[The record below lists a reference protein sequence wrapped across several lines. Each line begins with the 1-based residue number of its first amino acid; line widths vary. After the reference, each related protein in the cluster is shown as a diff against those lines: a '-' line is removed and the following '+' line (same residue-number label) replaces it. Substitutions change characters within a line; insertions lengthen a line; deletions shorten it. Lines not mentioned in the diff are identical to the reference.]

1 MIRQVIPKQLL
12 RTVKIKTKT
21 ILFLATHSLTFA
33 LYLQFSLQNSQSS
46 LPVCPK
52 QYFSTFTFISIF
64 LVSAQNSQKVMTSSA
79 RDYVVSNKQPIENV

>member
-52 QYFSTFTFISIF
+52 QYFTFISKF
-64 LVSAQNSQKVMTSSA
+64 LVSAQNTQKVMTSSA